1 MCRQWTETFKIMAV
15 ALQVAKQQGT
25 AKEKKNATCRKL
37 DSLLLVSAFV

>member
-25 AKEKKNATCRKL
+25 AKEKKMLRAEN
-37 DSLLLVSAFV
+37 